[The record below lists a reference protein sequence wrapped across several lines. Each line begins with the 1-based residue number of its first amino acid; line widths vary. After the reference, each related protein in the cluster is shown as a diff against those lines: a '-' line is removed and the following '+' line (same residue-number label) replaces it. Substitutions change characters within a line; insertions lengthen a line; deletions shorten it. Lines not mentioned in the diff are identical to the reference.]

1 MRQSGP
7 KAAGART
14 LGKRMS
20 ASQTMTEAGA
30 GSREQTLMLDQLGLA
45 MRNLKLNAWMMPALA
60 AVICIMF
67 HQWIAWPRLLVW
79 FGIVIATCVPL
90 GAMAHVFGRSRSA
103 GAEPRRLTLI
113 ATLCY
118 FLFTLGWSSLGWFLW
133 VPHTDLPCLIVIM
146 LIACTVA
153 GNGALV
159 GPSRPLTVVS
169 FGVYGLTLVLT
180 PLQNSGAVY
189 HGIAVLAVLYI
200 GYMLF
205 MSRQI
210 FVTARNMLLL
220 RYEKNDLIEALA
232 RSKADSDA
240 AREHA
245 EAASR
250 AKSQFLANMS
260 HELRTPL
267 NAILGFSEMITSR
280 IFADKPEK
288 HYEYAGLIHGSGHHL
303 LTLINDILDL
313 AKIEAGSWALRESDV
328 ALDALIADAATMI
341 QPRIAASRCAL
352 QLEVAPNLPPVLCD
366 ERAMKQVLL
375 NLLSN
380 AVKFTPQGGL
390 ITVFAHREADGGI
403 CFGVS
408 DTGVGI
414 APEDQARV
422 FQNFGQGR
430 HDVVTADKGTGL
442 GLPIVKGLIEAHDG
456 RIALISEVG
465 EGTTVTVHLSAR
477 RVGRA
482 AAAA

>member
-1 MRQSGP
+1 M
-7 KAAGART
+7 AASLSVTDTA
-14 LGKRMS
+14 
-20 ASQTMTEAGA
+20 ADA
-30 GSREQTLMLDQLGLA
+30 REQKLALDQLGLA
-45 MRNLKLNAWMMPALA
+45 LRNLKLNAWMMPALA
-60 AVICIMF
+60 AVICVMF
-67 HQWIAWPRLLVW
+67 HAWIGWPRLMTW
-79 FGIVIATCVPL
+79 FGVVVATCVPL
-90 GAMAHVFGRSRSA
+90 GVMAHRFRPSVA
-103 GAEPRRLTLI
+103 NLTG

-118 FLFTLGWSSLGWFLW
+118 AVFTLGWSSIGWFLW
-133 VPHTDLPCLIVIM
+133 VPHNDLACLIVIM

-169 FGVYGLTLVLT
+169 YTIYGTTLVLT
-180 PLQNSGAVY
+180 PLQAGGGIY
-189 HGIAVLAVLYI
+189 RGIAVLAVLYTA
-200 GYMLF
+200 YMLF

-220 RYEKNDLIEALA
+220 RYDKNDLIEALA
-232 RSKADSDA
+232 NSKAESDA

-280 IFADKPEK
+280 IFETRPER
-288 HYEYAGLIHGSGHHL
+288 HYEYAGLIHDSGHHL

-313 AKIEAGSWALRESDV
+313 AKIEAGSWSLRETQTDLG
-328 ALDALIADAATMI
+328 ALAADAATMV
-341 QPRIAASRCAL
+341 QPRIAASRCSL
-352 QLEVAPNLPPVLCD
+352 SFEIAPHLPLVLCD
-366 ERAMKQVLL
+366 ERAMKQILL

-390 ITVFAHREADGGI
+390 VTVFVRPEADGGI
-403 CFGVS
+403 VLGVS

-414 APEDQARV
+414 AAEDQQRV

-442 GLPIVKGLIEAHDG
+442 GLPIVKGLVEAHDG
-456 RIALISEVG
+456 RVVLRSEIG
-465 EGTTVTVHLSAR
+465 EGTTVTVHLPPR

-482 AAAA
+482 LAAAS